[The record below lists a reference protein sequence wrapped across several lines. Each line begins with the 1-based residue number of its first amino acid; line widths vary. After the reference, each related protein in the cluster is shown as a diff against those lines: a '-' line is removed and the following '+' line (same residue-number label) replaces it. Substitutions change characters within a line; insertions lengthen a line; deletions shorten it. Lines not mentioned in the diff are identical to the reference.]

1 MDIRGLIFRFD
12 DTWGEVGV
20 SDEGIA
26 DGAADSLSMFE
37 VCIGDIGNDVE
48 VVAGVGVEGG
58 RDVPNFKKSRTQL
71 RTEPNRTPNGR
82 TQNEPNFEPNPGF
95 SAEPNYCLE
104 PNRTSQF

>member
-71 RTEPNRTPNGR
+71 RTEPNSKWSNPKRTELRTEPRIFGR
-82 TQNEPNFEPNPGF
+82 TELLSRTEPNF
-95 SAEPNYCLE
+95 AVLA
-104 PNRTSQF
+104 